1 MEVPVMKKVMKFISL
16 FLCVMIFATSLPV
29 LFAET
34 ESVSAATTAM
44 VNEKVRGKVLYSYSY
59 KVLTLIN
66 KERKKKKLSQLKM
79 TQGLIGVANRRAAEI
94 SLYYAHSRPNGEKN
108 PFKMYKWK
116 HYVGENIALN
126 QQTPEQVVKCWMNSP
141 SHRKN
146 ILNKKFNS
154 VGIGCF
160 KVNGYIYWE
169 QFFVDNKAS
178 RNAAQKS
185 NADVTYTVSMKTS
198 NVKLRS
204 SVKSVWFDDFYTRR
218 ITTYQFNKRV
228 DNYDFVTNL
237 DNSCIQYKSANENI
251 AKINSNGVVLPVAN
265 GKTTITA
272 NLKGY
277 PSKKVTWTVIV
288 DVEEM

>member
-1 MEVPVMKKVMKFISL
+1 MEVPVMKKVIKSVSL

-29 LFAET
+29 LFT
-34 ESVSAATTAM
+34 KTDSVSADTTL
-44 VNEKVRGKVLYSYSY
+44 VNENVRGKVLYSYSY
-59 KVLTLIN
+59 KVLSLIN

-79 TQGLIGVANRRAAEI
+79 SQGLINVANKRAAEI
-94 SLYYAHSRPNGEKN
+94 SLFYAHNRPNGEKN
-108 PFKMYKWK
+108 PFKMYNWK

-126 QQTPEQVVKCWMNSP
+126 QQTPQQVVKCWMNSP
-141 SHRKN
+141 AHRKN

-178 RNAAQKS
+178 RNAAQKP
-185 NADVTYTVSMKTS
+185 NADATFTVAMKTS

-204 SVKSVWFDDFYTRR
+204 SIKTVWFDDFYTRK
-218 ITTYQFNKRV
+218 ISTYQFNKRV
-228 DNYDFVTNL
+228 DNYDFLTNL
-237 DNSCIQYKSANENI
+237 YNGCVQYKSSNRNI
-251 AKINSNGVVLPVAN
+251 AKINSNGVILPVSN
-265 GKTTITA
+265 GKATITA
-272 NLKGY
+272 YLKGY

>member
-1 MEVPVMKKVMKFISL
+1 MKKVIKSISL

-29 LFAET
+29 LFTKT
-34 ESVSAATTAM
+34 ESVSAATTL

-59 KVLTLIN
+59 KVLSLIN

-79 TQGLIGVANRRAAEI
+79 TQGLINVANKRAAEI
-94 SLYYAHSRPNGEKN
+94 SLFYAHNRPNGDKN
-108 PFKMYKWK
+108 PFKMYNWK

-126 QQTPEQVVKCWMNSP
+126 QQTPEEVVKCWMNS
-141 SHRKN
+141 SAHRKN

-185 NADVTYTVSMKTS
+185 NADTTFTVPFKTS
-198 NVKLRS
+198 NVNLRS
-204 SVKSVWFDDFYTRR
+204 SIKTVWFDDFYTRK
-218 ITTYQFNKRV
+218 ISTYQFNKRV
-228 DNYDFVTNL
+228 QGYDFLTNL
-237 DNSCIQYKSANENI
+237 YNGCVQYKSSNNNI
-251 AKINSNGVVLPVAN
+251 AKINSDGVILPVSN
-265 GKTTITA
+265 GKATITA
-272 NLKGY
+272 YLKGY

>member
-1 MEVPVMKKVMKFISL
+1 MKKVIKSISL

-29 LFAET
+29 LFTKT
-34 ESVSAATTAM
+34 ESVSAATTL

-59 KVLTLIN
+59 KVLSLIN

-79 TQGLIGVANRRAAEI
+79 SQGLINVANKRAAEI
-94 SLYYAHSRPNGEKN
+94 SLFYAHNRPNGEKN
-108 PFKMYKWK
+108 PFKMYNWK

-126 QQTPEQVVKCWMNSP
+126 QQTPQQVVKCWMNSP
-141 SHRKN
+141 AHRKN

-178 RNAAQKS
+178 RNAAQKP
-185 NADVTYTVSMKTS
+185 NADATFTVTMKTS

-204 SVKSVWFDDFYTRR
+204 SIKTVWFDDFYTRKIR
-218 ITTYQFNKRV
+218 TYQFNKRV
-228 DNYDFVTNL
+228 DNYDFLTNL
-237 DNSCIQYKSANENI
+237 YNGCVQYKSSNRNI
-251 AKINSNGVVLPVAN
+251 AKINSDGVILPVSN
-265 GKTTITA
+265 GKATITA
-272 NLKGY
+272 YLKGY

>member
-1 MEVPVMKKVMKFISL
+1 MGVPVMKKVMKSISL
-16 FLCVMIFATSLPV
+16 FLCAMIFATSLPV

-34 ESVSAATTAM
+34 ESASAATTTM

-66 KERKKKKLSQLKM
+66 KERKKRKLSQLKM
-79 TQGLIGVANRRAAEI
+79 TRGLINVANRRTAEI

-126 QQTPEQVVKCWMNSP
+126 QQTPEQVVKCWMKSP
-141 SHRKN
+141 AHRKN

-185 NADVTYTVSMKTS
+185 NADVTYTVAMKTS
-198 NVKLRS
+198 NVRLRS

-237 DNSCIQYKSANENI
+237 DNSCIQYKSANRNI
-251 AKINSNGVVLPVAN
+251 AKINSKGVVLPVAN

>member
-1 MEVPVMKKVMKFISL
+1 
-16 FLCVMIFATSLPV
+16 
-29 LFAET
+29 
-34 ESVSAATTAM
+34 
-44 VNEKVRGKVLYSYSY
+44 
-59 KVLTLIN
+59 
-66 KERKKKKLSQLKM
+66 M
-79 TQGLIGVANRRAAEI
+79 TQGLLSVANRRAAEI

-141 SHRKN
+141 PHKKN

-204 SVKSVWFDDFYTRR
+204 SLKSVWFDDFYTRR

>member
-1 MEVPVMKKVMKFISL
+1 MELPVMKKVMKTISL

-29 LFAET
+29 FFAET
-34 ESVSAATTAM
+34 ESASAATATM

-79 TQGLIGVANRRAAEI
+79 TQGLLSVANRRTAEI
-94 SLYYAHSRPNGEKN
+94 SLCYAHSRPNGEKN

-141 SHRKN
+141 PHKKN

-204 SVKSVWFDDFYTRR
+204 SLKSVWFDDFYTRR

-251 AKINSNGVVLPVAN
+251 AKINSKGVVLPVAN

>member
-1 MEVPVMKKVMKFISL
+1 MGVPVMKKVIKSISL

-29 LFAET
+29 LFTKT
-34 ESVSAATTAM
+34 ESVSAATTL

-59 KVLTLIN
+59 KVLSLIN

-79 TQGLIGVANRRAAEI
+79 SQGLINVANKRAAEI
-94 SLYYAHSRPNGEKN
+94 SLFYAHNRPNGEKN
-108 PFKMYKWK
+108 PFKMYNWK

-126 QQTPEQVVKCWMNSP
+126 QQTPQQVVKCWMNSP
-141 SHRKN
+141 AHRKN

-178 RNAAQKS
+178 RNAAQKP
-185 NADVTYTVSMKTS
+185 NADATFTVTMKTS

-204 SVKSVWFDDFYTRR
+204 SIKTVWFDDFYTRKIR
-218 ITTYQFNKRV
+218 TYQFNKRV
-228 DNYDFVTNL
+228 DNYDFLTNL
-237 DNSCIQYKSANENI
+237 YNGCVQYKSSNRNI
-251 AKINSNGVVLPVAN
+251 AKINSDGVILPVSN
-265 GKTTITA
+265 GKATITA
-272 NLKGY
+272 YLKGY

>member
-1 MEVPVMKKVMKFISL
+1 
-16 FLCVMIFATSLPV
+16 
-29 LFAET
+29 
-34 ESVSAATTAM
+34 
-44 VNEKVRGKVLYSYSY
+44 
-59 KVLTLIN
+59 
-66 KERKKKKLSQLKM
+66 M
-79 TQGLIGVANRRAAEI
+79 TRGLISVANRRTAEI
-94 SLYYAHSRPNGEKN
+94 SLYYAHSRPNGAKN

-141 SHRKN
+141 AHRKN

-185 NADVTYTVSMKTS
+185 NAYVTYTVAMKTS

-237 DNSCIQYKSANENI
+237 DNSCIQYKSANRNI
-251 AKINSNGVVLPVAN
+251 AKINSKGVVLPVAN

-277 PSKKVTWTVIV
+277 HGKKVTWTVIV

>member
-1 MEVPVMKKVMKFISL
+1 MELPVMKKVMKTISL

-29 LFAET
+29 FFAET
-34 ESVSAATTAM
+34 ESASAATATM
-44 VNEKVRGKVLYSYSY
+44 VNENVRGKVLYSYSY

-79 TQGLIGVANRRAAEI
+79 TQGLLSVANRRAAEI

-141 SHRKN
+141 PHKKN

-185 NADVTYTVSMKTS
+185 NGDVTYTVSMKTS

-251 AKINSNGVVLPVAN
+251 AKINSKGVVLPVAN

>member
-1 MEVPVMKKVMKFISL
+1 MKKVMKTISL

-29 LFAET
+29 FFAET
-34 ESVSAATTAM
+34 ESASAATATM

-79 TQGLIGVANRRAAEI
+79 TQGLLSVANRRTAEI
-94 SLYYAHSRPNGEKN
+94 SLCYAHSRPNGEKN

-141 SHRKN
+141 PHKKN

-218 ITTYQFNKRV
+218 IITYQFNKRV

-251 AKINSNGVVLPVAN
+251 AKINSKGVVLPVAN

>member
-1 MEVPVMKKVMKFISL
+1 
-16 FLCVMIFATSLPV
+16 MIFATSLPV

-34 ESVSAATTAM
+34 ESASAATTTM

-66 KERKKKKLSQLKM
+66 KERKKRKLSQLKM
-79 TQGLIGVANRRAAEI
+79 TRGLISVANRRTAEI
-94 SLYYAHSRPNGEKN
+94 SLYYAHSRPNGAKN

-141 SHRKN
+141 AHRKN

-185 NADVTYTVSMKTS
+185 NAYVTYTVAMKTS

-228 DNYDFVTNL
+228 DNYDFLTNL
-237 DNSCIQYKSANENI
+237 DNSCIQYKSANRNI
-251 AKINSNGVVLPVAN
+251 AKINSKGVVLPVAN

>member
-1 MEVPVMKKVMKFISL
+1 MKKVMKFISL

>member
-1 MEVPVMKKVMKFISL
+1 MKKVMKSISL

-29 LFAET
+29 LFTKT
-34 ESVSAATTAM
+34 ESVSAATTL

-59 KVLTLIN
+59 KVLSLIN

-79 TQGLIGVANRRAAEI
+79 SQGLINVANKRAAEI
-94 SLYYAHSRPNGEKN
+94 SLFYAHNRPNGEKN
-108 PFKMYKWK
+108 PFKMYNWK

-126 QQTPEQVVKCWMNSP
+126 QQTPQQVVKCWMNSP
-141 SHRKN
+141 AHRKN

-178 RNAAQKS
+178 RNAAQKP
-185 NADVTYTVSMKTS
+185 NADATFTVTMKTS

-204 SVKSVWFDDFYTRR
+204 SIKTVWFDDFYTRKIR
-218 ITTYQFNKRV
+218 TYQFNKRV
-228 DNYDFVTNL
+228 DNYDFLTNL
-237 DNSCIQYKSANENI
+237 YNGCVQYKSSNRNI
-251 AKINSNGVVLPVAN
+251 AKINSDGVILPVSN
-265 GKTTITA
+265 GKATITA
-272 NLKGY
+272 YLKGY

>member
-1 MEVPVMKKVMKFISL
+1 MKKVIKSISL

-29 LFAET
+29 LFTKT
-34 ESVSAATTAM
+34 ESVSAATTL

-59 KVLTLIN
+59 KVLSLIN

-79 TQGLIGVANRRAAEI
+79 SQGLINVANKRAAEI
-94 SLYYAHSRPNGEKN
+94 SLFYAHNRPNGEKN
-108 PFKMYKWK
+108 PFKMYNWK

-126 QQTPEQVVKCWMNSP
+126 QQTPQQVVKCWMNSP
-141 SHRKN
+141 AHRKN

-178 RNAAQKS
+178 RNAAQKP
-185 NADVTYTVSMKTS
+185 NADATFTVAIKTS

-204 SVKSVWFDDFYTRR
+204 SIKTVWFDDFYTRK
-218 ITTYQFNKRV
+218 ISTYQFNKRV
-228 DNYDFVTNL
+228 DNYDFLTNL
-237 DNSCIQYKSANENI
+237 YNGCVQYKSSNRNI
-251 AKINSNGVVLPVAN
+251 AKINSEGVILPVSN
-265 GKTTITA
+265 GKATITA
-272 NLKGY
+272 YLKGY

>member
-1 MEVPVMKKVMKFISL
+1 MKKVMKSISL

-29 LFAET
+29 LFTKT
-34 ESVSAATTAM
+34 ESVSAATTL

-59 KVLTLIN
+59 KVLSLIN

-79 TQGLIGVANRRAAEI
+79 SQGLINVANKRAAEI
-94 SLYYAHSRPNGEKN
+94 SLFYAHNRPNGEKN

-126 QQTPEQVVKCWMNSP
+126 QQTPEEVVKCWMKS
-141 SHRKN
+141 SAHKKN

-178 RNAAQKS
+178 RNAAQKP
-185 NADVTYTVSMKTS
+185 NADATFTVAMKTS

-204 SVKSVWFDDFYTRR
+204 SIKTVWFDDFYTRK
-218 ITTYQFNKRV
+218 ISTYQFNKRV
-228 DNYDFVTNL
+228 DNYDFLTNL
-237 DNSCIQYKSANENI
+237 YNGCVQYKSSNRNI
-251 AKINSNGVVLPVAN
+251 AKINSDGVILPVSN
-265 GKTTITA
+265 GKATITA
-272 NLKGY
+272 YLKGY

>member
-1 MEVPVMKKVMKFISL
+1 
-16 FLCVMIFATSLPV
+16 
-29 LFAET
+29 
-34 ESVSAATTAM
+34 M

-79 TQGLIGVANRRAAEI
+79 TQGLLSVANRRAAEI

-141 SHRKN
+141 PHKKN

-237 DNSCIQYKSANENI
+237 DNSCIQYKSANENV
-251 AKINSNGVVLPVAN
+251 AKINSKGVVLPVAN

>member
-1 MEVPVMKKVMKFISL
+1 MGVPVMKKVIKSISL

-29 LFAET
+29 LFTKT
-34 ESVSAATTAM
+34 ESVSAVTTTM
-44 VNEKVRGKVLYSYSY
+44 VNEKVRGKMLYSYSY

-66 KERKKKKLSQLKM
+66 KERKKRKLSQLKM
-79 TQGLIGVANRRAAEI
+79 TQGLISVANRRTAEI

-141 SHRKN
+141 AHRKN

-185 NADVTYTVSMKTS
+185 NADVTYTVALKTS
-198 NVKLRS
+198 NVKLRPS
-204 SVKSVWFDDFYTRR
+204 AKKIWFDDFYTKK
-218 ITTYQFNKRV
+218 ITTFQFNKRIQ
-228 DNYDFVTNL
+228 NFDFLTNL
-237 DNSCIQYKSANENI
+237 NNGCIQYS
-251 AKINSNGVVLPVAN
+251 SNNVDVVRVTSDGVVTPVNN
-265 GKTTITA
+265 GSTTITA
-272 NLKGY
+272 YVKGY
-277 PSKKVTWTVIV
+277 PSKKVSWNVYV
-288 DVEEM
+288 EVEEM